1 MSTYMVHPTEQSDL
15 YGSLGGVAG
24 PTFFVALGQIRV
36 VVQEILVV
44 VTEAS
49 RSLAIFSFHAGQTYF
64 HMASQPISTSDF
76 TPSCHHFLVAADVI
90 SDQEP
95 FSEEPT
101 PDDQIE
107 VVTVAG
113 GS

>member
-1 MSTYMVHPTEQSDL
+1 VISD
-15 YGSLGGVAG
+15 
-24 PTFFVALGQIRV
+24 
-36 VVQEILVV
+36 ILHHM
-44 VTEAS
+44 
-49 RSLAIFSFHAGQTYF
+49 LDKTYF
-64 HMASQPISTSDF
+64 HMASHPISTSDF

-95 FSEEPT
+95 FSDEPT

-113 GS
+113 GSYKGSLNKAPAASSFL